1 MKTKT
6 KIWLIIASSLVLI
19 GCIIFAGAMTTLKWD
34 FTKLA
39 TVKYETNTY
48 EIGETF
54 DSISINTDTADI
66 IFALS
71 DDGNCRV
78 ECHEEENSK
87 YCVTVEDGTLNVEF
101 IDERSV
107 YHFIGYIGLNFDSPK
122 ITVYLPNDKYES
134 LDINEDTGDITIPDC
149 FSFGDINIELS
160 TGNVDC
166 YPSASDK
173 IKITTSTG
181 YIDVENL
188 TTDTLDL
195 TTSTGAITVG
205 DVTCEND
212 VTVNVSTGKSY
223 LSNVECNNFVSD
235 GNTGEL
241 TLKNVIADRKFL
253 IERSTG
259 DVKFEFSDA
268 DEIYVITDT
277 GDVTG
282 SLLTDKVFVTKT
294 DTGDV
299 DVPKT
304 IDGGRCEVST
314 NTGDIVIS
322 IAD

>member
-6 KIWLIIASSLVLI
+6 KTWLIIASSLVLI
-19 GCIIFAGAMTTLKWD
+19 GCIIFAGVMTALKWD
-34 FTKLA
+34 FMSLA
-39 TVKYETNTY
+39 TVEYETNTY
-48 EIGETF
+48 EISETF
-54 DSISINTDTADI
+54 DAISVNTDTADI
-66 IFALS
+66 TFVHS
-71 DDGNCRV
+71 EDDSCRV
-78 ECHEEENSK
+78 ECHEEVNTK
-87 YCVTVEDGTLNVEF
+87 YSVIVEDGTLNVDLIE
-101 IDERSV
+101 ERSA

-122 ITVYLPNDKYES
+122 ITVYLPKDKYDS

-149 FSFGDINIELS
+149 FSFDDINIELS

-166 YPSASDK
+166 YPSASEK
-173 IKITTSTG
+173 IKIITSTG

-241 TLKNVIADRKFL
+241 TLKNVIADEKFL
-253 IERSTG
+253 IGRSTG

-282 SLLTDKVFVTKT
+282 SLLTDKVFVAKT
-294 DTGDV
+294 DTGDI
-299 DVPKT
+299 DVPNT
-304 IDGGRCEVST
+304 IDGGRFEVST